1 MSDFAINPAANGSP
15 NHLRA
20 VAAPGAVSASSANGA
35 ARLLHQS
42 TPDRLGADRVEL
54 SDQARLLDSMRQM
67 PEVRQDRIDR
77 VRAAIARGGYETDAK
92 INHAIER
99 LIQEEDLA
107 G

>member
-1 MSDFAINPAANGSP
+1 MSDFAINPAANGSL

-20 VAAPGAVSASSANGA
+20 IAAPGAISASSANGA
-35 ARLLHQS
+35 ARLHPTTQ
-42 TPDRLGADRVEL
+42 DHLGTDRVEL
-54 SDQARLLDSMRQM
+54 SDQARLLDRMRQM
-67 PEVRQDRIDR
+67 SDVRQDRIDR

-92 INHAIER
+92 INHALER